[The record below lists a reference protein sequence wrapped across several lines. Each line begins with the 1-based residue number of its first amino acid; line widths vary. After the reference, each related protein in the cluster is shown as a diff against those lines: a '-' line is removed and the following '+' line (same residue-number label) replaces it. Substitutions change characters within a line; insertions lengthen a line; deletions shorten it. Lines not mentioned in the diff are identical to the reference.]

1 MKVKV
6 RGGSKLVRVAGTD
19 RKEGEIFEISEADY
33 KGLHWVFDVA
43 EVAPAAVKA
52 EPVVTVAAVAAEDV
66 LNTAI
71 ASPIIRRG
79 RRK

>member
-6 RGGSKLVRVAGTD
+6 RGGYKLVRVAGTD

-43 EVAPAAVKA
+43 EVVPTAVKA